1 MATNSKKYSRTRGIK
16 GLLALIVLAAA
27 AAIGAV
33 TGYLPASNY
42 INTYNLADL
51 AVHGDWLESTAYANM
66 LSGALNAVDSF
77 QGGFR
82 EAAEVYEDFGVY
94 LRLESGSV
102 VIKNEVKPAV
112 VFRADSQGVSLS
124 SGDSRYFP
132 RIMRSYFQY
141 REGLTVYFGF
151 TESMLSYEQ
160 QQWDISHRNVMII
173 LFTDLALL
181 VTALAAGIAL
191 CRVIGENADGE
202 PVFSRFYG
210 LWYEVSAALV
220 VTVICL
226 AAAGYSMSRNT
237 SQYMDLG
244 FQPTF
249 ERIWYM
255 VWWGLAAM
263 GIAGVILYFLLS
275 ISVRVKNRKT
285 AEGSLVF
292 IVLRGLWRA
301 IKAVCGFLKSLFT
314 GELFST
320 DRAAKKLAMV
330 DCVFLGTSVVLA
342 IAVFVC
348 NGTWNYG
355 WMTFYIVLGVILLGL
370 FVFGR
375 VRMITDEAQLEQ
387 QIRELS
393 RGNYS
398 YTPKLSRNSAYAKSS
413 EILSTISGKYR
424 QGIEESVKAE
434 RMKIELV
441 TNVSHDLKTP
451 LTSIISYVD
460 LLSKEQLPPQAAEYV
475 GVLQKKSERLKNIVA
490 DVFELA
496 KTTSGE
502 ITVEHER
509 LDLTR
514 LSNQTLAEMEDKITA
529 AGFIVKA
536 NICEPP
542 VEVISDGKRLYRVIQ
557 NLLDNALKYS
567 MKGTR
572 IYYTLEKNGDR
583 AVITIKNIAAYE
595 MDFTKE
601 EILERFTRGDKARST
616 EGSGLGLSIAQGFT
630 IACGGEFDI
639 DIDGD
644 MFKVMIAFRT
654 APVAGEEV
662 AAPAESA
669 ENTAVEAKAAADSL
683 GRAVAGFIGRLSKKP
698 EAAAATTTAESP
710 SDGAEA
716 APEAPA
722 EPQKPTVTADE

>member
-1 MATNSKKYSRTRGIK
+1 MATKLKKFSRTKGIK

-33 TGYLPASNY
+33 TGYIPASNY
-42 INTYNLADL
+42 INKYDIIDL
-51 AVHGDWLESTAYANM
+51 TAHNDFCESNTYANWLGQA
-66 LSGALNAVDSF
+66 LSHVESFDRGFAEAV
-77 QGGFR
+77 Q
-82 EAAEVYEDFGVY
+82 VYSDHGVY
-94 LRLESGSV
+94 LRIENSSMV
-102 VIKNEVKPAV
+102 FKNNVEPAV
-112 VFRADSQGVSLS
+112 VFRLDSQGLSLS
-124 SGDSRYFP
+124 EGDNRYFP
-132 RIMRSYFQY
+132 RNRIYWYQPY
-141 REGLTVYFGF
+141 EGNVYYFGF
-151 TESMLSYEQ
+151 TAADLAYQEEQ
-160 QQWDISHRNVMII
+160 WSISHNNMMII

-181 VTALAAGIAL
+181 AVALAAAIIL
-191 CRVIGENADGE
+191 CRVNSENTDGE
-202 PVFSRFYG
+202 TVWNRFFG
-210 LWYEVSAALV
+210 LWYEVSAA
-220 VTVICL
+220 VIVGVIML
-226 AAAGYSMSRNT
+226 ACGGYTLSWQSA
-237 SQYMDLG
+237 QYTDFG

-249 ERIWYM
+249 EKVWYM
-255 VWWGLAAM
+255 VWWGAAAA
-263 GIAGVILYFLLS
+263 GIAGVLLYFLLS
-275 ISVRVKNRKT
+275 IAARVKNHKA
-285 AEGSLVF
+285 AEGSF
-292 IVLRGLWRA
+292 IFIILRAVWKA
-301 IKAVCGFLKSLFT
+301 VKAVCRFTIELFT
-314 GELFST
+314 GELFSA
-320 DRAAKKLAMV
+320 DRAAKKLLLV
-330 DCVFLGTSVVLA
+330 DSIFLGTGAVLA
-342 IAVFVC
+342 MAVLIC

-355 WMTFYIVLGVILLGL
+355 WMTFYMVLGTIVLALFIL
-370 FVFGR
+370 GR
-375 VRMITDEAQLEQ
+375 VRMVMDEAQLEQ

-398 YTPKLSRNSAYAKSS
+398 YIPKLSKNSAYAKSS

-424 QGIEESVKAE
+424 QGIEESIKAE

-460 LLSKEQLPPQAAEYV
+460 LLSKEELSPQAAEYV
-475 GVLQKKSERLKNIVA
+475 GILQKKSERLKNIVS

-502 ITVEHER
+502 ISVEHER

-529 AGFIVKA
+529 AGFTIKT

-567 MKGTR
+567 LKGTR
-572 IYYTLEKNGDR
+572 IFYTLEKTDSGY

-644 MFKVMIAFRT
+644 MFKAMIKFPLAVPLPDEKR
-654 APVAGEEV
+654 PVTV
-662 AAPAESA
+662 AA
-669 ENTAVEAKAAADSL
+669 
-683 GRAVAGFIGRLSKKP
+683 
-698 EAAAATTTAESP
+698 
-710 SDGAEA
+710 
-716 APEAPA
+716 
-722 EPQKPTVTADE
+722 DE